1 MNWLN
6 DNAGWL
12 ARAERW
18 CPKHVE
24 SLRLRVWLSAPV
36 AWDGSIPIT
45 IEGPLQFAMIGRETG
60 RLPDDVFNGAGRT
73 VPIELPIPIADVTI
87 GERRIACASW
97 GMAPAIAI
105 EAVRWRRKRARE
117 EALGVPGKLLIK
129 GGPFKSLNIPVG
141 TLVTPWL
148 DFYVRGDRALLEDL
162 CRDVQGLGRD
172 STRELGT
179 VMGVE
184 ITSDPDDRS
193 LLYRG
198 TPQRALPIV
207 CDGGDTDPR
216 TLTPGTWDEREM
228 TTRAPYWK
236 LASMAVCAVPIVS
249 IGLSIAEAA

>member
-1 MNWLN
+1 MSWLV

-12 ARAERW
+12 ARAARW
-18 CPKHVE
+18 APRTVE
-24 SLRLRVWLSAPV
+24 PLHLRAWLSSPV
-36 AWDGSIPIT
+36 TWDGSVPIT

-60 RLPDDVFNGAGRT
+60 RLPDDVFNGAGRDT
-73 VPIELPIPIADVTI
+73 LIELPIPIADVTI
-87 GERRIACASW
+87 GERLIACASW
-97 GMAPAIAI
+97 GAAPVIAI

-117 EALGVPGKLLIK
+117 EALGVPGRLLIK

-172 STRELGT
+172 STRGLGT
-179 VMGVE
+179 VLGIE
-184 ITSDPDDRS
+184 ISSDPDDRS

-198 TPQRALPIV
+198 APQRALPIV
-207 CDGGDTDPR
+207 CDGGNYDPR
-216 TLTPGTWDEREM
+216 SLTPDTWDERET

-236 LASMAVCAVPIVS
+236 QASLALCAVPIVS
-249 IGLSIAEAA
+249 VGLPIAEAA